1 MGKMLW
7 CSVSSVGHGITVSW
21 TMSGVS
27 ARKTRVS
34 AARQCHG
41 TVKLQIL
48 LVHVFVPGTA
58 AAREVGLTQGLNHI
72 SG

>member
-1 MGKMLW
+1 MY
-7 CSVSSVGHGITVSW
+7 W

-27 ARKTRVS
+27 AWKTRVS

-48 LVHVFVPGTA
+48 LVHVFVPGMA